1 MGGGGGGGGPPPPPA
16 QAPLDLPLSLYNLLS
31 LAYRAIELSLL
42 INPPPPQIIY
52 VYYEEYRS

>member
-1 MGGGGGGGGPPPPPA
+1 MGGGGGP
-16 QAPLDLPLSLYNLLS
+16 APLDLPLSLYNLLS

-42 INPPPPQIIY
+42 INPPPPTPQIIY